1 MLNIKKLKTESIRI
15 NSKRLN
21 ERIQKMAQ
29 FGALPSGGV
38 KRLTLTSEDK
48 AARDL
53 FRQWMEELG
62 LEIAIDEIGNTFG
75 ILKGKNV
82 DRCIGIGSHLDS
94 VPTGGRYDG
103 PVGALGALEV
113 AQTLIENNINLNSTL
128 VVTNYTNEEGVRFFP
143 DMMGSLAHANPGEVK
158 KYLTAKDKNGIT
170 VNDAL
175 KEIGYNGGMKCGMI
189 QYDHFIEIHIE
200 QGPILEEKKIDIGI
214 VQGVQAIHWLKLTLE
229 GKSAHAG
236 TTPIYARKDAFYALS
251 RLSSYTRDLC
261 DEIKNQLI
269 TIGSVEVFPNVI
281 NVIPEKIIAT
291 LDVRNLDDEKL
302 AIALDKI
309 DQFIRE
315 DESFTNLKISK
326 ERLVNVPAVSFD
338 KKVTNAI
345 AESCKQLGYTSLP
358 MHSGAGHDAQILA
371 TRYPAA
377 MIFIPS
383 KEGVSHAVDEYSSPE
398 QIEKGA
404 NVLLQTVLRL
414 D

>member
-1 MLNIKKLKTESIRI
+1 MLSLEHLITQYQGLDELMLNIKKLKTESIRI

-38 KRLTLTSEDK
+38 KRLTLSPEDK

-75 ILKGKNV
+75 ILKGKNI

-175 KEIGYNGGMKCGMI
+175 KEIGYNGGMKCGTI

-214 VQGVQAIHWLKLTLE
+214 VQGVQAIHWLKLTL
-229 GKSAHAG
+229 
-236 TTPIYARKDAFYALS
+236 
-251 RLSSYTRDLC
+251 
-261 DEIKNQLI
+261 
-269 TIGSVEVFPNVI
+269 
-281 NVIPEKIIAT
+281 
-291 LDVRNLDDEKL
+291 
-302 AIALDKI
+302 
-309 DQFIRE
+309 
-315 DESFTNLKISK
+315 
-326 ERLVNVPAVSFD
+326 
-338 KKVTNAI
+338 
-345 AESCKQLGYTSLP
+345 
-358 MHSGAGHDAQILA
+358 
-371 TRYPAA
+371 
-377 MIFIPS
+377 
-383 KEGVSHAVDEYSSPE
+383 
-398 QIEKGA
+398 
-404 NVLLQTVLRL
+404 
-414 D
+414 